1 MLVYTSSFEDQ
12 NIFNDSIWKP
22 LNIELHQDLKL
33 IKATQPDKSSRLVKN
48 DSIRYPRIQYSN
60 IGQRKPNPENRIIYR
75 ITQPSSGNILFL
87 DTLSVGSLNAGDTAW
102 ANSTKALKFTE
113 AGAYLMTCF
122 LAQPKDGVLA
132 NDTLQ
137 YVLFVEEA
145 ASTTGFH
152 HQWEIY
158 PNPSNDFLAI
168 QSLNHQ
174 GKIHVEL
181 VDANG
186 RVVHQE
192 SFTNSHHQIN
202 TKTFASGFYAL
213 KLHTE
218 KESITRSI
226 VICHP

>member
-1 MLVYTSSFEDQ
+1 
-12 NIFNDSIWKP
+12 
-22 LNIELHQDLKL
+22 
-33 IKATQPDKSSRLVKN
+33 
-48 DSIRYPRIQYSN
+48 
-60 IGQRKPNPENRIIYR
+60 
-75 ITQPSSGNILFL
+75 L